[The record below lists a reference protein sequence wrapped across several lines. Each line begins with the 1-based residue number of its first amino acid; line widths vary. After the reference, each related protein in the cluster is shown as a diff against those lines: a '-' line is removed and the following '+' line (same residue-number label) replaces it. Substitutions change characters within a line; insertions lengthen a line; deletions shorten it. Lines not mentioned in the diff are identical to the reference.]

1 MSNSDTA
8 QFDLSQFGSW
18 YLLAGIEVYAES
30 AHEVCQCD
38 TLLLE
43 LDRLEAWEQA
53 NGAYY
58 SYEYVPA
65 RFAELR
71 ERITELRD
79 YIDAEDERY
88 YAEREARE
96 RRESFTVVEGG
107 LSGNLSQAGI
117 NE

>member
-43 LDRLEAWEQA
+43 LDRLEAWEQV
-53 NGAYY
+53 NGGYY

-79 YIDAEDERY
+79 WLQAQEDQWYSERA
-88 YAEREARE
+88 AERARAE
-96 RRESFTVVEGG
+96 FTVIEGG
-107 LSGNLSQAGI
+107 LSGNLSQDGI
-117 NE
+117 N